1 MTVWLN
7 GTIVPPDGAR
17 VAVTDHG
24 LTTGDGV
31 FEALKVV
38 SGVPFAL
45 TRHLTRL
52 RASASGLGLPEP
64 DTDQIRAGVA
74 AVLADAGHPDA
85 GRIRITVT
93 AGEAGLG
100 SERGDSALTTV
111 IVLGPP
117 RDTPP
122 TADVVTFPHPR
133 SERGVLAGV
142 KTTSY
147 AENVVALAYA
157 RKRHATEAILGNL
170 AGNLCEGTGTNVF
183 LVSGGRLVTPPLSA
197 GCLAGVTR
205 GLVIQWA
212 GAVEEDL
219 PLVALAGAD
228 EAFLTGTSRGVQ
240 PIRAV
245 DGTEL
250 PGVPGPVTAKAAE
263 IFAGRAAQNP
273 DP

>member
-7 GTIVPPDGAR
+7 GTIVPPDAAR
-17 VAVTDHG
+17 VSVLDHG

-31 FEALKVV
+31 FEALKIIR
-38 SGVPFAL
+38 GVPFAL

-52 RASASGLGLPEP
+52 RASAEGLGLPEP
-64 DTDQIRAGVA
+64 DTGKIRAGVA
-74 AVLADAGHPDA
+74 AVLADAGHPDE

-100 SERGDSALTTV
+100 SERGDSGLTTV

-117 RDTPP
+117 RDASP
-122 TADVVTFPHPR
+122 TADVVTFPSPR
-133 SERGVLAGV
+133 NERGALTGV

-157 RKRHATEAILGNL
+157 RKRHATEAIFGNL

-212 GAVEEDL
+212 GGAEEDL
-219 PLVALAGAD
+219 PLIALAGAD

-250 PGVPGPVTAKAAE
+250 PAVPGPVTSKAAE
-263 IFAGRAAQNP
+263 IFAERAAQNP

>member
-7 GTIVPPDGAR
+7 GTIVPAQEAR
-17 VAVTDHG
+17 ISVLDHG

-31 FEALKVV
+31 FEALKIIG
-38 SGVPFAL
+38 GVPFAL

-52 RASASGLGLPEP
+52 CASADGLGLPGP
-64 DTDQIRAGVA
+64 DTQRIRAGVA
-74 AVLADAGHPDA
+74 AVLADAGQPA
-85 GRIRITVT
+85 EGRIRITVT
-93 AGEAGLG
+93 AGQAGLG
-100 SERGDSALTTV
+100 SERGDSGLTTV
-111 IVLGPP
+111 IALGPP
-117 RDTPP
+117 RDAPP
-122 TADVVTFPHPR
+122 TADVVTFPSPR

-157 RKRHATEAILGNL
+157 RQRRATEAIFGNL
-170 AGNLCEGTGTNVF
+170 AGHLCEGTGTNVF
-183 LVSGGRLVTPPLSA
+183 LVTGGRLVTPPLSA

-212 GAVEEDL
+212 GAAEEDV
-219 PLVALAGAD
+219 PLLALAGAD

-250 PGVPGPVTAKAAE
+250 PAVPGPVTAKAAE
-263 IFAGRAAQNP
+263 IYAERAAQNP